1 MKITFV
7 ILAATIA
14 LFVINRLRPD
24 LVALLSLISLYIA
37 GVVDLKQAFS
47 GFSDSVVVMV
57 AGLFVVSEGLTATRV
72 TAWMGQRL
80 FTLAGRSELRL
91 MALVIGFTAFLS
103 AFISNTGTTA
113 ILMPVVIAAAW
124 RIGSYPSRLLLPM
137 AFAANLGGMLT
148 LIGTPPNIVVTDYLA
163 GAGLEPFGFFE
174 FTVIG
179 LPVLMLVTLFITT
192 IGRKILPVHASVARV
207 PDLDSSVGDL
217 AGSYSLKGYLY
228 RLRVGPD
235 SPLSGKSLK
244 ETRFG
249 GDFGVNV
256 LSIERPVRSFG
267 RTLMRKIVPEP
278 RTIIE
283 AGDWLVANGNG
294 TDIDRAVSHFC
305 LEIDFENPID
315 ENIPALLLNS
325 EAGLAEII
333 IAPRS
338 EYAGQTLEESRFS
351 EKNKLQVVSIRRNGR
366 VLPDRKSRIRFGDSL
381 LVRGTWAA
389 VEKIRSE
396 ERNFVV
402 VGNPEIMARQVVE
415 LTPKSVVAV
424 VMLAAMVVLM
434 ASGVLPPAVAVLCAA
449 AGMVLTGCVSM
460 DRAYGSIGWQTVMI
474 LAALLPMGSAL
485 QTTGGALFIA
495 DGLVKSV
502 GALGNLPL
510 LACIYLLTAGL
521 SQVISNTATAVLMS
535 PIVLQSCASLG
546 VSPYPFLMMVALG
559 ASSAFLTPISTPVN
573 TLVFGPGGYSF
584 GDYAKNGFPLLVIAL
599 AAGLVLIPWV
609 WPF

>member
-1 MKITFV
+1 MEITFV

-91 MALVIGFTAFLS
+91 MVLVIGFTAFLS

-179 LPVLMLVTLFITT
+179 LPVLILLSLFITT
-192 IGRKILPVHASVARV
+192 IGRRILPVHASVARI
-207 PDLDSSVGDL
+207 PDLDSSIGDL

-235 SPLSGKSLK
+235 SLLSGKSLK
-244 ETRFG
+244 ETQFG
-249 GDFGVNV
+249 GDYGVNV
-256 LSIERPVRSFG
+256 LGIERPVRSFG

-278 RTIIE
+278 RTVIE

-294 TDIDRAVSHFC
+294 TDIDRAGSHFC
-305 LEIDFENPID
+305 LEMDSQNPID

-389 VEKIRSE
+389 VEKIRGE

-424 VMLAAMVVLM
+424 LILAAMVAAM

-449 AGMVLTGCVSM
+449 TGMVLTGCVPM

-495 DGLVKSV
+495 DGLVKSI

-546 VSPYPFLMMVALG
+546 VSPYPFMMMVALG

-584 GDYAKNGFPLLVIAL
+584 GDYAKNGIPLLVIAM
-599 AAGLVLIPWV
+599 AAGLVLIPWI

>member
-91 MALVIGFTAFLS
+91 MVLVIGFTAFLS

-192 IGRKILPVHASVARV
+192 IGRRVLPAHTSVARI
-207 PDLDSSVGDL
+207 PDLDSSVSDL

-228 RLRVGPD
+228 RLRVGSD
-235 SPLSGKSLK
+235 SLLSGKSLK

-249 GDFGVNV
+249 GDYGVNV

-278 RTIIE
+278 RTVIE

-294 TDIDRAVSHFC
+294 TDIDRAVSHFR
-305 LEIDFENPID
+305 LEMDSQNPIN

-424 VMLAAMVVLM
+424 VMLAAMVAAM

-449 AGMVLTGCVSM
+449 AGMVLTGCVPM

-495 DGLVKSV
+495 DGLVKSI

-546 VSPYPFLMMVALG
+546 VSPYPFMMMVALG

-584 GDYAKNGFPLLVIAL
+584 GDYAKNGFPLLVIAM
-599 AAGLVLIPWV
+599 AAGLVLIPWI

>member
-7 ILAATIA
+7 ILAATIG

-91 MALVIGFTAFLS
+91 MVLVIGFTAFLS

-179 LPVLMLVTLFITT
+179 LPVLILLTLFITT
-192 IGRKILPVHASVARV
+192 IGRRILPVHASVARI
-207 PDLDSSVGDL
+207 PDLDSSIGDL

-228 RLRVGPD
+228 RLRVGSD
-235 SPLSGKSLK
+235 SLLSGKSLK

-249 GDFGVNV
+249 GDYGVNV

-278 RTIIE
+278 RTVIE

-294 TDIDRAVSHFC
+294 TDIDRVFSHFR
-305 LEIDFENPID
+305 LEMDSQNPIN

-389 VEKIRSE
+389 VEKIRGE

-424 VMLAAMVVLM
+424 VMLAAMVAAM

-449 AGMVLTGCVSM
+449 AGMVLTGCVPM

-495 DGLVKSV
+495 DGLVKSI

-546 VSPYPFLMMVALG
+546 VSPYPFMMMVALG

-584 GDYAKNGFPLLVIAL
+584 GDYAKNGFPLLVIAM
-599 AAGLVLIPWV
+599 AAGLILIPWI

>member
-7 ILAATIA
+7 ILAATIV

-80 FTLAGRSELRL
+80 FTLAGSSELRL
-91 MALVIGFTAFLS
+91 MVLVIGFTAFLS

-163 GAGLEPFGFFE
+163 GAGLKPFGFFE
-174 FTVIG
+174 FTIIG
-179 LPVLMLVTLFITT
+179 LPVLILVTLFITT
-192 IGRKILPVHASVARV
+192 IGRRILPAHTSVVRV

-228 RLRVGPD
+228 RLRVGSD

-244 ETRFG
+244 ETQFG
-249 GDFGVNV
+249 GDYGVNV

-278 RTIIE
+278 RTVIE

-294 TDIDRAVSHFC
+294 TDIDRAVSHFR
-305 LEIDFENPID
+305 LEIDFKNPID

-338 EYAGQTLEESRFS
+338 EYAGQTLEKSRFS
-351 EKNKLQVVSIRRNGR
+351 EKNKLQVVSIRRNGK
-366 VLPDRKSRIRFGDSL
+366 VLPDRKSPIRFGDSL

-389 VEKIRSE
+389 VEKLRSE

-415 LTPKSVVAV
+415 LTPKSLIAVALLV
-424 VMLAAMVVLM
+424 AMVAAM

-495 DGLVKSV
+495 DGLVKSI

-535 PIVLQSCASLG
+535 PIVLQSCVSLG
-546 VSPYPFLMMVALG
+546 VSPYPFMMMVALG

-584 GDYAKNGFPLLVIAL
+584 GDYAKNGFPLLVIAM
-599 AAGLVLIPWV
+599 AAGLVLIPWI

>member
-1 MKITFV
+1 MEITFV
-7 ILAATIA
+7 ILAATIV
-14 LFVINRLRPD
+14 LFVVNRLRPD
-24 LVALLSLISLYIA
+24 LVALLSLISLYLA

-80 FTLAGRSELRL
+80 FSLAGRSELRL
-91 MALVIGFTAFLS
+91 MILVIGFTAFLS

-124 RIGSYPSRLLLPM
+124 RIGSCPSRLLMPM

-148 LIGTPPNIVVTDYLA
+148 LIGTPPNIVITDYLA
-163 GAGLEPFGFFE
+163 GAGLKPFGFFE
-174 FTVIG
+174 FSVIG

-192 IGRKILPVHASVARV
+192 IGRRILPAHASVARI
-207 PDLDSSVGDL
+207 PDLDSSVSDL

-228 RLRVGPD
+228 RLRVGSD
-235 SPLSGKSLK
+235 SLLSGKSLK

-249 GDFGVNV
+249 GDYGVNV

-267 RTLMRKIVPEP
+267 RTLTRKIIPEP
-278 RTIIE
+278 RTVIE
-283 AGDWLVANGNG
+283 AGDWLVANGTGEN
-294 TDIDRAVSHFC
+294 IDRAVTYFR
-305 LEIDFENPID
+305 LDIDVNDPID
-315 ENIPALLLNS
+315 EDIPALLLNS

-415 LTPKSVVAV
+415 LTPKSVLAV
-424 VMLAAMVVLM
+424 VMLAAMVAAM
-434 ASGVLPPAVAVLCAA
+434 ASGFLPPAVAVLCAA
-449 AGMVLTGCVSM
+449 VGMVMTECVPM

-546 VSPYPFLMMVALG
+546 VSPYPFMMMVALG

-584 GDYAKNGFPLLVIAL
+584 GDYAKNGFPLLVIAM
-599 AAGLVLIPWV
+599 AAGLILIPWI

>member
-1 MKITFV
+1 MKITFF

-91 MALVIGFTAFLS
+91 MVLVIGFTAFLS

-124 RIGSYPSRLLLPM
+124 RINSYPSRLLLPM
-137 AFAANLGGMLT
+137 VFAANLGGMLT
-148 LIGTPPNIVVTDYLA
+148 LIGTPPNIVVTDYLV
-163 GAGLEPFGFFE
+163 GAGLKPFGFFE
-174 FTVIG
+174 FTFIG
-179 LPVLMLVTLFITT
+179 LPVLILVMIYITT
-192 IGRKILPVHASVARV
+192 IGRSILPVHASVARV

-228 RLRVGPD
+228 RLRVGSD
-235 SPLSGKSLK
+235 SLLSGKSLK

-249 GDFGVNV
+249 GDYGVNV

-278 RTIIE
+278 RTVIE
-283 AGDWLVANGNG
+283 AGDWLVTNGNG
-294 TDIDRAVSHFC
+294 TDIDRVVSHFC
-305 LEIDFENPID
+305 LEIDSKNPID

-389 VEKIRSE
+389 VEKIRGE

-415 LTPKSVVAV
+415 LTPKSLIAVAL
-424 VMLAAMVVLM
+424 LAAMVAAM

-449 AGMVLTGCVSM
+449 AGMVLTGCVPM

-495 DGLVKSV
+495 DGLVKSI

-535 PIVLQSCASLG
+535 PIVLQSCTSLG

-584 GDYAKNGFPLLVIAL
+584 GDYAKNGFPLLVIAM
-599 AAGLVLIPWV
+599 AAGLILIPWI

>member
-24 LVALLSLISLYIA
+24 LVALLSLISLYLA

-57 AGLFVVSEGLTATRV
+57 AGLFVVSEGLTSTRV

-80 FTLAGRSELRL
+80 FSLAGRSELRL
-91 MALVIGFTAFLS
+91 MVLVIGSTAFLS

-163 GAGLEPFGFFE
+163 GAGLAPFGFFE

-179 LPVLMLVTLFITT
+179 LPVLILLTLFITT
-192 IGRKILPVHASVARV
+192 IGRRILPVHASVARI
-207 PDLDSSVGDL
+207 PDLDSSIGYL

-235 SPLSGKSLK
+235 SLLSGKSLK
-244 ETRFG
+244 ETQFG
-249 GDFGVNV
+249 GDYGVNV

-305 LEIDFENPID
+305 LEMDFQNPID

-389 VEKIRSE
+389 VEKIRGE

-424 VMLAAMVVLM
+424 VMLAAMVAAM

-449 AGMVLTGCVSM
+449 AGMVLTGCVPM

-495 DGLVKSV
+495 DGLVKSI

-510 LACIYLLTAGL
+510 LACIYMLTAGL

-546 VSPYPFLMMVALG
+546 VSPYPFMMMVALG

-584 GDYAKNGFPLLVIAL
+584 GDYAKNGFPLLVIAM
-599 AAGLVLIPWV
+599 AAGLILIPWI

>member
-7 ILAATIA
+7 ILAATIV

-80 FTLAGRSELRL
+80 FTLAGSSELRL
-91 MALVIGFTAFLS
+91 MVLVIGFTAFLS

-179 LPVLMLVTLFITT
+179 LPVLMLLTLFIAT
-192 IGRKILPVHASVARV
+192 IGRRVLPVHASVARV

-228 RLRVGPD
+228 RLRVGSD

-249 GDFGVNV
+249 GDYGVNV

-267 RTLMRKIVPEP
+267 RTLMRKVVPEP
-278 RTIIE
+278 RTVIE
-283 AGDWLVANGNG
+283 AGDWLVTNGNG
-294 TDIDRAVSHFC
+294 TDIDRAVSHFR
-305 LEIDFENPID
+305 LEIDSKNPID

-389 VEKIRSE
+389 VEKIRGE

-415 LTPKSVVAV
+415 LTPKSFAAV
-424 VMLAAMVVLM
+424 VILAAMVAAM

-449 AGMVLTGCVSM
+449 AGMVLTGCVPM

-495 DGLVKSV
+495 DGLVKSI

-535 PIVLQSCASLG
+535 PIVLQSCVSLG
-546 VSPYPFLMMVALG
+546 VSPYPFMMMVALG

-584 GDYAKNGFPLLVIAL
+584 GDYAKNGFPLLVIAM
-599 AAGLVLIPWV
+599 AAGLVLIPWI